1 MTVTQQRSGAIPIT
15 IFCVFSHAVMVLTIT
30 QCRLC
35 CQRSCLFSKLFAFY
49 FFAQGGLRGVIWTD
63 VFQTTIMLAGLIAVV
78 IAVYMQCDH
87 VLFTK
92 QSSKYTA
99 VCLALFVHAC

>member
-1 MTVTQQRSGAIPIT
+1 M
-15 IFCVFSHAVMVLTIT
+15 
-30 QCRLC
+30 
-35 CQRSCLFSKLFAFY
+35 
-49 FFAQGGLRGVIWTD
+49 IWTD